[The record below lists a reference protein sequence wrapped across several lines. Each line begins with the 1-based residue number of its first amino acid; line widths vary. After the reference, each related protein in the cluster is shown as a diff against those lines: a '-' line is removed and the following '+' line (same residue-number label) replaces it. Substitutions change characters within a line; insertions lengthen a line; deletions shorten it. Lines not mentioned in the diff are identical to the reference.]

1 MKFNIDMKY
10 LHISCLNCRACFPEM
25 VPARYVITPNNTQSK
40 GISNIHGQYQGCLS
54 IDDSQNNSNL
64 HFIA

>member
-40 GISNIHGQYQGCLS
+40 GIFVFQIFMDNIKDVYR
-54 IDDSQNNSNL
+54 
-64 HFIA
+64 

>member
-10 LHISCLNCRACFPEM
+10 LHISGLNCRACFSEM

-40 GISNIHGQYQGCLS
+40 GSFVFQIFMDNIKDVYR
-54 IDDSQNNSNL
+54 
-64 HFIA
+64 